1 MHPPCVM
8 TNRDASLEDNVKAL
22 LQANLLR
29 GPVDLMSEVMVLA
42 RTLQQK
48 FPDDPE
54 VPAVVEKMR
63 PIREAAENLDVKRTV
78 ALTEQWLAEPD

>member
-8 TNRDASLEDNVKAL
+8 TNRDTSLEDNVKAL

-29 GPVDLMSEVMVLA
+29 GPVDLMSEVMVLS

-54 VPAVVEKMR
+54 VPGVVEKMR
-63 PIREAAENLDVKRTV
+63 PIREAAENLDVERTV

>member
-1 MHPPCVM
+1 
-8 TNRDASLEDNVKAL
+8 
-22 LQANLLR
+22 
-29 GPVDLMSEVMVLA
+29 MSEVTVLA
-42 RTLQQK
+42 RTLQEK

-63 PIREAAENLDVKRTV
+63 PIREAAENLDVERTV

>member
-1 MHPPCVM
+1 MSH
-8 TNRDASLEDNVKAL
+8 NGSLEDNVKAL
-22 LQANLLR
+22 LRANLLR

-48 FPDDPE
+48 FYDDPE

-63 PIREAAENLDVKRTV
+63 PLREAAENLDVERTV
-78 ALTEQWLAEPD
+78 ALTEQWLAEPN

>member
-29 GPVDLMSEVMVLA
+29 GPVDL
-42 RTLQQK
+42 Q
-48 FPDDPE
+48 
-54 VPAVVEKMR
+54 
-63 PIREAAENLDVKRTV
+63 
-78 ALTEQWLAEPD
+78 